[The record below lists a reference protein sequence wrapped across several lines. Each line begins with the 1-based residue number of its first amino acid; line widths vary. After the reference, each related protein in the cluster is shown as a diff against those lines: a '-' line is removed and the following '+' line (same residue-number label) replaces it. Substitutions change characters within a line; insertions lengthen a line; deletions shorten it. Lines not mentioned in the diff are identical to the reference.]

1 MTAINGTLYF
11 SASDGIRGGQ
21 DHGTEVWVTDG
32 SNTHM
37 LADINPG
44 KGNSDP
50 AEFTLVDGEIYFSA
64 TDGTKAGAHGRELW
78 KLEATGASLVMDIN
92 PGARDSSPREL
103 KDYDGVLLFAADDGI
118 HGYEPWRSDG
128 SAGGTFMIEDINP
141 VGSSFPI
148 NHARVNPLFFLAD
161 DGNGYELWRSDGTAQ
176 GTVKVSDVESAGQR
190 ASSQGPVIANNPI
203 EGSNPQNLDPNTNDQ
218 VPESSPAL
226 DATISTISVAAAKTS
241 FVPNQGLENSRSS
254 YEVSSG
260 GAVENSDLPLYEK
273 VSRDYENR
281 HKEGGDNSSSDHLI
295 PEMTKVVILTAG
307 HYSISS
313 NSITMTITPNVWL
326 PDIVEWYLIAMSEGR
341 YQSGTLPPEH
351 ERMIWDFLSYLQT
364 RKEESESGIG
374 EMELRLAWQW
384 AEWRK
389 QLSATDGTADPL
401 PWSYFRGL
409 SQALT
414 LFYGRGDTPV
424 DYAEAIHALQHNAG
438 RLSII
443 PLTLP
448 NGTDVP
454 NISDISKYISN
465 SGVGKK
471 E

>member
-1 MTAINGTLYF
+1 
-11 SASDGIRGGQ
+11 
-21 DHGTEVWVTDG
+21 
-32 SNTHM
+32 
-37 LADINPG
+37 
-44 KGNSDP
+44 
-50 AEFTLVDGEIYFSA
+50 
-64 TDGTKAGAHGRELW
+64 
-78 KLEATGASLVMDIN
+78 
-92 PGARDSSPREL
+92 
-103 KDYDGVLLFAADDGI
+103 
-118 HGYEPWRSDG
+118 
-128 SAGGTFMIEDINP
+128 
-141 VGSSFPI
+141 
-148 NHARVNPLFFLAD
+148 
-161 DGNGYELWRSDGTAQ
+161 
-176 GTVKVSDVESAGQR
+176 
-190 ASSQGPVIANNPI
+190 
-203 EGSNPQNLDPNTNDQ
+203 
-218 VPESSPAL
+218 
-226 DATISTISVAAAKTS
+226 
-241 FVPNQGLENSRSS
+241 
-254 YEVSSG
+254 
-260 GAVENSDLPLYEK
+260 
-273 VSRDYENR
+273 
-281 HKEGGDNSSSDHLI
+281 
-295 PEMTKVVILTAG
+295 
-307 HYSISS
+307 
-313 NSITMTITPNVWL
+313 MTITPNVWL